1 MRGKKTSKNDA
12 KKFARTANKTNK
24 LNKPKLLPRGGTRL

>member
-1 MRGKKTSKNDA
+1 MRGKRSGKNDA